1 VELRELRAL
10 ELAARSRIVFD
21 GKTWIVPSQT
31 NVSAKYKVTIGE
43 MPSCECEDFSL
54 TRKPCK
60 HVHAARLVCE
70 RDHGGKAPNIVADV
84 VPKRPTYKQ
93 NWPAYSGAQQREKN
107 RVQVLLADLCSGVV
121 DPPRDVT
128 GRKPIPLADRL
139 FSVVFKVW
147 STLSSRRFNCDL
159 QEAHERGHLSRP
171 IHPNKVNCFMEDE
184 ELTPYLRAMI
194 VRSASPLR
202 AVETEFAVDS
212 SGFSSSKF
220 VRWYDEKY
228 GITRSGHNWIK
239 VHLACGVKT
248 QVVTA
253 VAIYGRDAGDCPIL
267 PELVKTTAET
277 FAVKEVSAD
286 KAYLSVE
293 NIETVFALGGVPFIA
308 PKSNTTGAVGGLFEK
323 MFHFYQYRREE
334 FLQHYHKRSLVES
347 VFSAVKRKTG
357 DSVRSKAPTAMVN
370 EVLAKLVCHNLWCV
384 ILSQYEVGIEAA
396 FWQNDGTDRARPSIL
411 PMKRNGLA

>member
-1 VELRELRAL
+1 MSRTYWERECAPFTKCDATTPDFNEGVENELPPPVSAVRRLRRWPLRLGNCPLARSGGVLRSRRAL

-60 HVHAARLVCE
+60 HVHAARLVGE

-147 STLSSRRFNCDL
+147 STLSSRRF
-159 QEAHERGHLSRP
+159 
-171 IHPNKVNCFMEDE
+171 
-184 ELTPYLRAMI
+184 
-194 VRSASPLR
+194 
-202 AVETEFAVDS
+202 
-212 SGFSSSKF
+212 
-220 VRWYDEKY
+220 
-228 GITRSGHNWIK
+228 
-239 VHLACGVKT
+239 
-248 QVVTA
+248 
-253 VAIYGRDAGDCPIL
+253 
-267 PELVKTTAET
+267 
-277 FAVKEVSAD
+277 
-286 KAYLSVE
+286 
-293 NIETVFALGGVPFIA
+293 
-308 PKSNTTGAVGGLFEK
+308 
-323 MFHFYQYRREE
+323 
-334 FLQHYHKRSLVES
+334 
-347 VFSAVKRKTG
+347 
-357 DSVRSKAPTAMVN
+357 
-370 EVLAKLVCHNLWCV
+370 
-384 ILSQYEVGIEAA
+384 
-396 FWQNDGTDRARPSIL
+396 
-411 PMKRNGLA
+411 